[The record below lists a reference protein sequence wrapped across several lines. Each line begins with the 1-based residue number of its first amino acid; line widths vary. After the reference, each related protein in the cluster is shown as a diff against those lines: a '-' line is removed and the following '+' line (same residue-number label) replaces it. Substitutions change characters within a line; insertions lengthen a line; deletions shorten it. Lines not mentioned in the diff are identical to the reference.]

1 MSTPALELK
10 RLGLTRAPGAVVA
23 LSGSLR
29 SSLTAF
35 LVASVFDDNT
45 VACISSAEDLD
56 AERLQRVHLVADLL
70 GECTS
75 ISRRLSAVFT
85 SA

>member
-1 MSTPALELK
+1 M
-10 RLGLTRAPGAVVA
+10 VA

-45 VACISSAEDLD
+45 VACISSAADLG

-70 GECTS
+70 GEPTVNLWS
-75 ISRRLSAVFT
+75 S
-85 SA
+85 